1 MQENIHGLLG
11 KYFNGQASAEEADTV
26 KNWAA
31 ASEENAADFGLLEK
45 LWNKT
50 GEQEQHVFDT
60 NQAWLTVHAQLQN
73 AKQRP
78 KTITMI
84 SRRAVA
90 AAAAIILLLG
100 AWWIFFP
107 SRAAHVIS
115 ADTATKQVRMD
126 DGSIIWLREGATI
139 EYANSYGKQDRK
151 LNLTGEAF
159 FEVAPDTSLPFI
171 IAAANSQVRVVG
183 TSFLVNTNND
193 RVELVVKTGKVQFS
207 NAVNQILL
215 TAGERSLDTG
225 GSLGKETNDNPNFNS
240 WQTDSLV
247 FDQTPLKQV
256 VKDISRHYKVQVT
269 IRREDSAAISEH
281 RITGRFRDQALREVL
296 DILAVAFNYRITVLS
311 DKHYEISKTP

>member
-11 KYFNGQASAEEADTV
+11 KYFNGQASVEEIDIV

-31 ASEENAADFGLLEK
+31 ASEENAADFRLLEK
-45 LWNKT
+45 LWDKT

-60 NQAWLTVHAQLQN
+60 NQAWLTVHAKLQN

-90 AAAAIILLLG
+90 VAAAIILLLG
-100 AWWIFFP
+100 AWWIFSP
-107 SRAAHVIS
+107 SGAAHIIT
-115 ADTATKQVRMD
+115 ADTATKQVKLD
-126 DGSIIWLREGATI
+126 DGSTIWLRKGATI
-139 EYANSYGKQDRK
+139 EYANSYGKQDRN

-183 TSFLVNTNND
+183 TSFLVNTNNNQ
-193 RVELVVKTGKVQFS
+193 VELVVKTGKVQFS
-207 NAVNQILL
+207 NAVSQVLL
-215 TAGERSLDTG
+215 TAGERSLNTG
-225 GSLGKETNDNPNFNS
+225 AALVKEINNNPNFNS

-247 FDQTPLKQV
+247 FSNTPLRQLV
-256 VKDISRHYKVQVT
+256 VDINKHYDASVT
-269 IRREDSAAISEH
+269 IRREDSADISGT
-281 RITGRFRDQALREVL
+281 IFTGKFYKESLPGVLKVISMVGNLTVTALGEKR
-296 DILAVAFNYRITVLS
+296 
-311 DKHYEISKTP
+311 YEFSK

>member
-11 KYFNGQASAEEADTV
+11 KYFNGQASVEEIGII

-31 ASEENAADFGLLEK
+31 ASEENAADFRLLEK

-60 NQAWLTVHAQLQN
+60 NQAWLTVHAKLQN

-78 KTITMI
+78 KTITMMT
-84 SRRAVA
+84 RRAVA
-90 AAAAIILLLG
+90 VAAAIILLLG

-107 SRAAHVIS
+107 SGTAHIIT
-115 ADTATKQVRMD
+115 ADTAIKQVKMD
-126 DGSIIWLREGATI
+126 DGSTIWLREGATI

-151 LNLTGEAF
+151 LNLIGEAF

-171 IAAANSQVRVVG
+171 IAAANTQVRVVG

-193 RVELVVKTGKVQFS
+193 QVELVVKTGKVQFS
-207 NAVNQILL
+207 NGVNQIVL
-215 TAGERSLDTG
+215 TAGERSLDSG
-225 GSLGKETNDNPNFNS
+225 GSLAKEINSNPNYNS

-247 FDQTPLKQV
+247 FDGTFMHEV
-256 VKDISRHYKVQVT
+256 VKALNKHFGAQVS
-269 IRREDSAAISEH
+269 IRREDSVVISKMQ
-281 RITGRFRDQALREVL
+281 ITARFVNKPLKHIL
-296 DILAVAFNYRITVLS
+296 DVISSIGYVKITELS
-311 DKHYEISKTP
+311 EKRYEISYR